1 MRRQTAYLMAAG
13 MVVAGLSG
21 GCSLGSMEKKVK
33 DVTGRSDKTETR
45 VELNSAGR
53 KRLAALPGLTGAD
66 ADKIVANRPYENRRD
81 LVLKGVLS
89 EAQFEKIKESVYVE
103 QGKN

>member
-1 MRRQTAYLMAAG
+1 MRRQTAYLMAVG

-45 VELNSAGR
+45 VELNSAGH
-53 KRLAALPGLTGAD
+53 KRLAALPGLTAAD
-66 ADKIVANRPYENRRD
+66 ADKIVTNRPYENRRD
-81 LVLKGVLS
+81 LLRKGVLT
-89 EAQFEKIKESVYVE
+89 EAQFERIRESVYVE
-103 QGKN
+103 HGKN